1 MSHHIYTTPGFIV
14 HSSSQGEAGKYLLL
28 FTRDLGMIGATAQG
42 VRLQQSKL
50 RYYLQDFSYSIF
62 SVVRGKEVWRVTGA
76 KEIEDMNKSVHEMNP
91 ENKKLYVRILS
102 LLKRLLHGEEKNER
116 LFRVLEN
123 FHHYVSTKDL
133 DKEKRELVEYL
144 VVFRILDSLGYVHAQ
159 SPLEILCDSDEI
171 REDILEKV
179 KSHTK
184 SIVEEINNGLKES
197 QL

>member
-14 HSSSQGEAGKYLLL
+14 HSAPSGEAGKYILI
-28 FTRDLGMIGATAQG
+28 FSRDLGMIGAVAQG
-42 VRLQQSKL
+42 VRLSRSKL

-76 KEIEDMNKSVHEMNP
+76 KEMGGREVRE

-102 LLKRLLHGEEKNER
+102 LLKRLLPGEEKNER
-116 LFRVLEN
+116 LFGALES
-123 FHHYVSTKDL
+123 FYIYISTNDL

-144 VVFRILDSLGYVHAQ
+144 TVLRILNSLGYMKSNPA
-159 SPLEILCDSDEI
+159 LNDFCADNEIGDEV
-171 REDILEKV
+171 LNKV
-179 KSHTK
+179 KMQK
-184 SIVEEINNGLKES
+184 EFVVKEINEGLKES